1 MAVNSDTPRSWWRD
15 AVIYQI
21 YPLSFA
27 DSDGDGFGD
36 LDGVIAH
43 LDYLSDTL
51 GVDAIW
57 LSPFFKSP
65 MEDWG
70 YDIADHTDVE
80 PIFGD
85 LDTAQRLIDQ
95 AHERGLRVILD
106 YVINHTSD
114 QHPWFQESRSA
125 RDSAKRDW
133 YVWRDP
139 GGDGSPPTNWVSV
152 FGGPMWT
159 LDEATDQYF
168 RHTFLPRQPD
178 LNWRNPEVVDAM
190 LDVARFWLDR
200 GIDGFRVDA
209 AHHMMKDPQERDN
222 PPAPDNYQR
231 PWKDM
236 GEYDEFVHLYDSGH
250 PDVHETHRAF
260 RRVLDG
266 YGSDPVSVGE
276 IHIFDL
282 SEWASY
288 YGEALD
294 QLHMPFNFHLMVTD
308 WDAESLRATIE
319 AVLWNVPVGGWTNWP
334 MGNHDESRMATR
346 LGTEHARLAAMLVLT
361 LRGTPF
367 LYYGDELGMT
377 DVDIPEH
384 ARKDSWS
391 ADADSAGR
399 DGARTPML
407 WRPGPT
413 AGFSTNPEAEP
424 WLPISPD
431 ANDVNVETQ
440 LADPGSMLNLYRRLL
455 ELRHDSPALRIGS
468 WLSHPES
475 NEAVLVYSR
484 EADRQTMTVALNLSA
499 EQRSVSLGSGE
510 VVLSTTDPGRAD
522 DTVNGLSLG
531 PHEGVIVNHR

>member
-1 MAVNSDTPRSWWRD
+1 M
-15 AVIYQI
+15 IYQI

-36 LDGVIAH
+36 LDGIIAH

-70 YDIADHTDVE
+70 YDISDHTDVE

-85 LDTAQRLIDQ
+85 LDTAQHLIDG
-95 AHERGLRVILD
+95 AHDRGLRVILD
-106 YVINHTSD
+106 YVMNHTSD
-114 QHPWFQESRSA
+114 QHPWFQESRTG
-125 RDSAKRDW
+125 RDSARRDW

-139 GGDGSPPTNWVSV
+139 AQDGSPPTNWVSV

-222 PPAPDNYQR
+222 PPAPDNHQL

-236 GEYDEFVHLYDSGH
+236 GEYDDFVHLYDFGH
-250 PDVHETHRAF
+250 PDVHEAHRAF

-294 QLHMPFNFHLMVTD
+294 QLHMPFNFHLMASD

-319 AVLWNVPVGGWTNWP
+319 AVQWNVPAGGWTNWT
-334 MGNHDESRMATR
+334 MGNHDESRMASR
-346 LGTEHARLAAMLVLT
+346 LGTEQARLAAMLLLT

-377 DVDIPEH
+377 DVDIPSH
-384 ARKDSWS
+384 ARKDPLG
-391 ADADSAGR
+391 DSGDHLSR
-399 DGARTPML
+399 DGARTPMQWGL
-407 WRPGPT
+407 GPT
-413 AGFSTNPEAEP
+413 AGFSATPATEP

-431 ANDVNVETQ
+431 ADTVNVETQ
-440 LADPGSMLNLYRRLL
+440 LADPDSMLNLYRRLL
-455 ELRHDSPALRIGS
+455 ALRNGSPALRIGS
-468 WLSHPES
+468 WLAHPASSEDL
-475 NEAVLVYSR
+475 LVYRR
-484 EADRQTMTVALNLSA
+484 EADEEMMTVALNLSA
-499 EQRSVSLGSGE
+499 DEQTVQLSPGL
-510 VVLSTTDPGRAD
+510 VVLSTADPGRSDGTA
-522 DTVNGLSLG
+522 NGLQLS
-531 PHEGVIVNHR
+531 PHEGVIVSRR